1 MASVA
6 ILLPTYNEEGNIAQ
20 VIEEIN
26 GVKEKGWE
34 IVLVDG
40 GSSDDTVKMAKQK
53 GTKVL
58 EFNQR
63 GKGNAVRYA
72 FEKLD
77 YDYLIIMDADLTY
90 PANEIKK
97 MLDKMKNDN
106 CDVVV
111 GSRFDG
117 KIEEGAMKGLNRIG
131 NKLLTLAGSV
141 IYQQHT
147 GDLCSGM
154 RGFTKKAY
162 KMMIIDAP
170 HFEVEANFFAEA
182 AKKHLKSCEVPIE
195 YRKRG
200 GQSKLTAWHGIKIGL
215 YLLRKRL

>member
-1 MASVA
+1 MSTIG
-6 ILLPTYNEEGNIAQ
+6 ILLPTYNEEGNISQ
-20 VIEEIN
+20 VIEDIN
-26 GVKEKGWE
+26 KIKEKNWE

-40 GSSDDTVKMAKQK
+40 GSSDNTVKIAKQK
-53 GTKVL
+53 GAKIL
-58 EFNQR
+58 EYNQR
-63 GKGNAVRYA
+63 GKGRAVAYA
-72 FEKLD
+72 FDKLD

-90 PANEIKK
+90 PAEEIKK
-97 MLDKMKNDN
+97 MLTKLRED

-131 NKLLTLAGSV
+131 NIGLTLVGS
-141 IYQQHT
+141 ILYQQRT

-162 KMMIIDAP
+162 KKMLIDAP

-182 AKKHLKSCEVPIE
+182 AKKKLKSCEVPIE

-200 GQSKLTAWHGIKIGL
+200 GQSKLTAWHGIRIGM
-215 YLLRKRL
+215 YLLTKRF